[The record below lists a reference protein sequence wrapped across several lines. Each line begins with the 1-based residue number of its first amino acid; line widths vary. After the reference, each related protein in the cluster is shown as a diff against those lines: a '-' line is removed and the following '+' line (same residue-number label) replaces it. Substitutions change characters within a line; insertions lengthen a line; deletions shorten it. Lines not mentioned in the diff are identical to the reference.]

1 MFSLL
6 RQTHKYLIE
15 PISESWHLKKILI
28 WRFISFIRQI
38 KSSKKVA
45 PKDLLRLI
53 ETDTRSVTGNNIRNI
68 LRLTKKLHIND
79 VEKQDIGN
87 IDYVEIPDEEK
98 WRISLIKS
106 AIEMMNSPI
115 DPLGP
120 STDELRDIIDFAC
133 TS

>member
-120 STDELRDIIDFAC
+120 STDELRDVIDFAC